1 MRSSSAVESESSV
14 LLALHMMSLLE
25 EQSDKILHIS
35 IVSFQLEKL
44 GNLGCREPVV
54 LELLD
59 MRNCG
64 KGTETAGV
72 A

>member
-1 MRSSSAVESESSV
+1 
-14 LLALHMMSLLE
+14 MMSLLE
-25 EQSDKILHIS
+25 EQSDKILHIF
-35 IVSFQLEKL
+35 IVSFHLEKL